1 MKATW
6 KKSIDE
12 TAAYG
17 PINCTPCW
25 NGMWECSSCGKEEE
39 TRSPFCRRCGAEMVE
54 RHKICPFCKQEG
66 EPDMSFCPRCGHQL
80 ENVEEKIKW

>member
-17 PINCTPCW
+17 PINCTPRW
-25 NGMWECSSCGKEEE
+25 NGMWECSNCGKEEKNE
-39 TRSPFCRRCGAEMVE
+39 VS
-54 RHKICPFCKQEG
+54 I
-66 EPDMSFCPRCGHQL
+66 L
-80 ENVEEKIKW
+80 